1 MAEFSNVITTT
12 AGFHLIELSI
22 AMGQPLIFTKVELGK
37 GLNTDTAGQTALI
50 DKTMEA
56 PISRAA
62 EVENADVSES
72 RVALY
77 FAYSNDAVETGYNIT
92 ELGIWA
98 KVASADY
105 SDTGWGGYAG
115 EEQFFGYA
123 YADTA
128 DKGAWVPDKT
138 HKMDVQEFA
147 VYASVG
153 NATSVGVQINSSQY
167 TRLED
172 FEFHVTDPDAHSDF
186 TGCTDTTAGVRGF
199 VPAPAKG
206 DTEKF
211 LSAQGGWA
219 KAKMTPLELVNILYP
234 KGIILPFE
242 NSTDPNEV
250 WPGTTWERTLQGRV
264 PIGAGDYWENGTKYS
279 YAVGDTGGEA
289 KHTLTAGE
297 MPSHTHSASS
307 STTGA
312 HYHGMWGDDGGNPFG
327 LYDSNLN
334 HAGSRNMDWNNPLGR
349 TSTDGNHSHTISIG
363 STGGNGSHEN
373 RQPYSVVNFWR
384 RTA

>member
-50 DKTMEA
+50 DKTMEV

-297 MPSHTHSASS
+297 MPSHSHSA
-307 STTGA
+307 A
-312 HYHGMWGDDGGNPFG
+312 V
-327 LYDSNLN
+327 
-334 HAGSRNMDWNNPLGR
+334 
-349 TSTDGNHSHTISIG
+349 STDGNHTHGVPNGNNSSGEGYTFDTGNSSVRYYVNTTSAGSHSHTVTIG

-373 RQPYSVVNFWR
+373 SPPYSVVNLWR